1 MHELFPNNENVVLI
15 VEVASNTSR
24 LGCYDKIYALLY
36 ALVGTKYER

>member
-1 MHELFPNNENVVLI
+1 MHELSPNNENVVLI

-24 LGCYDKIYALLY
+24 LGCYDKIYALPY